1 MGEAF
6 KGRRD
11 GGRQSSWR
19 KGTLELKLNLERWV
33 GMTQGSSGGGCFRKS
48 NKKQAERE
56 AGNSNHLSV
65 EVGRG
70 VGGHRRRAGETG
82 SAQGHAWPG
91 GCAWKPSNKS
101 LIFLDKDTG
110 AQEDK
115 GT

>member
-70 VGGHRRRAGETG
+70 VGGSQEKSRRDRQRAGPCM
-82 SAQGHAWPG
+82 AWWS
-91 GCAWKPSNKS
+91 CMEAK
-101 LIFLDKDTG
+101 
-110 AQEDK
+110 
-115 GT
+115 